1 MLEEVYELLEAID
14 DKDVEG
20 MREELGDVLLQ
31 VVFHAR
37 LAEEAGVFSMQ
48 NVVDDIVAKL
58 IHRHPHVYGTVEVA
72 NTTEVLKNWDAIKAE
87 EKKDRKRVLDGITK
101 GLPAL
106 MRAYK
111 LQSKAAKVGFDWNNK
126 DDVWAKV
133 IEELEELQEAVK
145 ENNIA
150 HIEWELGD
158 TIFALA
164 NYARHLG
171 LEPETAVNAANNR
184 FFNRFNYVEDEITS
198 TDRPWADFSLN
209 DMNKLWEDAKKKL
222 EKE

>member
-1 MLEEVYELLEAID
+1 MSVIESPPEDRLPVETYVAEYNDGMIKEALEREIRRGGRIYYVHNRVQGLEAI
-14 DKDVEG
+14 
-20 MREELGDVLLQ
+20 
-31 VVFHAR
+31 
-37 LAEEAGVFSMQ
+37 
-48 NVVDDIVAKL
+48 AKHL
-58 IHRHPHVYGTVEVA
+58 HVYGTIEVA
-72 NTTEVLKNWDAIKAE
+72 NTTDVLKNWEALKAE
-87 EKKDRKRVLDGITK
+87 EKKDRKRVLDGIAK

-133 IEELEELQEAVK
+133 LEELEELQEAVK

-164 NYARHLG
+164 NYARHLN

-184 FFNRFNYVEDEITS
+184 FFNRFNYVEDKITS
-198 TDRPWADFSLN
+198 TARTWADFSLS
-209 DMNKLWEDAKKKL
+209 DMLRENQLIKM
-222 EKE
+222 